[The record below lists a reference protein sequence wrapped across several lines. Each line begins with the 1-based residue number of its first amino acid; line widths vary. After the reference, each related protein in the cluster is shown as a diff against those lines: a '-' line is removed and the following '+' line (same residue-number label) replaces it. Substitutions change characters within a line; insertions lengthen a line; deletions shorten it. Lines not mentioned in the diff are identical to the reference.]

1 VTTTKIELIGATQ
14 DRLIVDCTKALP
26 EGDLDDYHKAA
37 HADATLLFQALN
49 GMIPYGTWSAFLAL
63 CRKEP
68 V

>member
-1 VTTTKIELIGATQ
+1 MLTKTIELIGATQ
-14 DRLIVDCTKALP
+14 DRLIVDCTRSLP

-37 HADATLLFQALN
+37 QADATLLFQALN
-49 GMIPYGTWSAFLAL
+49 SMIPYGTWSSFLAI